1 VLILLF
7 ESLALITYHNQIYSI
22 LLVIESFFIHSY
34 TKTILKLI
42 NFPQILP
49 YKDFI
54 RCVNAFK
61 YLQIIANKKL
71 NLVYK

>member
-1 VLILLF
+1 MLLLLF
-7 ESLALITYHNQIYSI
+7 EILALITYHNQLYSI
-22 LLVIESFFIHSY
+22 LLVIESFFMHSY
-34 TKTILKLI
+34 TRTILKLI
-42 NFPQILP
+42 NYPQILP

-61 YLQIIANKKL
+61 YLQIIGNNKL

>member
-1 VLILLF
+1 MLVLLF
-7 ESLALITYHNQIYSI
+7 ESLALIPYHNQLYST
-22 LLVIESFFIHSY
+22 LLVIESFFMHFY
-34 TKTILKLI
+34 TITILKLI

-49 YKDFI
+49 YKDFM